1 MMLKKLFLSFILLLM
16 AFSSIA
22 MERSDAHHEAEV
34 FIVSPKNNE
43 TVSNPIKVVFGI
55 KNMIVL
61 PAGVKEKF
69 SGHHH
74 LLVDV
79 DNLPDVALPIPSDEN
94 HIHFGK
100 AQTESVLN
108 LPPGQHTLQ
117 LLLGD
122 HYHVPHNPAV
132 VSEIINI
139 IVK

>member
-1 MMLKKLFLSFILLLM
+1 MLKKLFLSFILLLV

-22 MERSDAHHEAEV
+22 MEISEAHHGAEV

-55 KNMIVL
+55 KNMIL
-61 PAGVKEKF
+61 SPAGIKEKF

-79 DNLPDVALPIPSDEN
+79 DNLPDLALPIPSDEN

-100 AQTESVLN
+100 AQTETIIN
-108 LPPGQHTLQ
+108 LTPGEHSLQ
-117 LLLGD
+117 LILGD
-122 HYHVPHNPAV
+122 HYHVPHNPQV
-132 VSEIINI
+132 ISEKITIF
-139 IVK
+139 VK